1 MPRKKSAAK
10 KAREVKE
17 REEQEKL
24 QTVAENGKKQIDLGE
39 SDGSENEL
47 EIDEEYAKRF
57 QHNKERE
64 ELDRLKEKHKNVDLD
79 ESSSSEDEDEYGEL
93 LTEDIDQ
100 GINQVLKTI
109 RENPDKLLD
118 KGETFFKPVD
128 ETDVSEKKKDSKPM
142 HLKDYHRMNYL
153 NGGVAED
160 EDDDGE
166 KPYAV
171 QQKIDQ
177 DEIIRAIHEDDEG
190 SEEED
195 FLTKREHQ
203 PEIEPV
209 ELDKSDEKNFLDSF
223 INNKGWLPKNVDKKT
238 GKEVVPSYKDIVE
251 EDDEEFD
258 DIADKFESAYNF
270 RYEDPNAAQIVSYAR
285 DQNTIRRK
293 EESSRKRQREK
304 KKEQKRE
311 EENKYKEEINKLK
324 KAKTKEVLSKLEQLK
339 EVLGDDEVSNMFTE
353 KDLEGDFDGSEWDR
367 RMQEVFN
374 NEFYSKSDT
383 KPTWADDDDD
393 GLLDDIEDEEGQVEE
408 AEEAPKSK
416 NKAKKEEKQKKKEEK
431 KEALAT
437 AEKIVDENIDAA
449 LEDAKIKKPDSQP
462 KFRYREV
469 SPESFGLSSRD
480 ILLAS
485 DKDLNEYVGLKKL
498 ASYRDQEKKQKDN
511 RKYSKKRRLKEWRK
525 SVFNDPDG
533 PDEEALEAALNDSKP
548 NKKRKH
554 K

>member
-10 KAREVKE
+10 KAREAKE
-17 REEQEKL
+17 CEEQEKL
-24 QTVAENGKKQIDLGE
+24 QTLAESGRKQIDLGE
-39 SDGSENEL
+39 SDGDESGL
-47 EIDEEYAKRF
+47 EIDEDYAKRF
-57 QHNKERE
+57 QYNKERE

-79 ESSSSEDEDEYGEL
+79 ESSSSEEEDEYGEL
-93 LTEDIDQ
+93 LTQDIDQ

-118 KGETFFKPVD
+118 KERTFFKPAE
-128 ETDVSEKKKDSKPM
+128 ETDLPEKERGSKPM

-177 DEIIRAIHEDDEG
+177 EEIIKAIHEDDEG
-190 SEEED
+190 SEDEE
-195 FLTKREHQ
+195 FLTKRVVQ
-203 PEIEPV
+203 PEIEPA
-209 ELDKSDEKNFLDSF
+209 ELDRSDEKNFLESF
-223 INNKGWLPKNVDKKT
+223 INNKGWLPKNVDKKS
-238 GKEVVPSYKDIVE
+238 GMEVVPSYKDIV

-270 RYEDPNAAQIVSYAR
+270 RYEDPTAAQIVSYAR

-293 EESSRKRQREK
+293 EDSSRKRQREK

-339 EVLGDDEVSNMFTE
+339 EVLGDDEVSTMFTE
-353 KDLEGDFDGSEWDR
+353 KDLEGDFEGSEWDR

-374 NEFYSKSDT
+374 NEFYSKPDT
-383 KPTWADDDDD
+383 KPTWSDD
-393 GLLDDIEDEEGQVEE
+393 GLLDDIEDEERQVE
-408 AEEAPKSK
+408 EEAPKSK
-416 NKAKKEEKQKKKEEK
+416 NKAKKEEKQKKKQEK
-431 KEALAT
+431 KEALAK
-437 AEKIVDENIDAA
+437 AEKIVEENIDAA
-449 LEDAKIKKPDSQP
+449 LEDAKIKNPDSQP
-462 KFRYREV
+462 RFRYREV

-498 ASYRDQEKKQKDN
+498 ASYRDQEKKKKDH

-525 SVFNDPDG
+525 SVFNNPDG
-533 PDEEALEAALNDSKP
+533 PDEDALEAALNDSKP
-548 NKKRKH
+548 NKRRKH
-554 K
+554 Q